1 MKRERTEHTARAGG
15 SIRDGRTLRSERS
28 REAIANA
35 LYELV
40 GEGQLEPTA
49 QQVSERAGVGIRS
62 VFRHFADMESLYAT
76 IDARLVEEVR
86 PITRQAPPP
95 GGVRERAAALARRR
109 AALFER
115 IAPYKRSS
123 NLHLRRSAFLRSQ
136 LGKFV
141 RELRA
146 DLLQWLPEL
155 GDAKPEAL
163 EAFDQALSF
172 EAWDRLRT
180 DQRLGRARAAAVTE
194 WTVRSLVDR
203 LDLSRPG
210 SDGGGGAT

>member
-1 MKRERTEHTARAGG
+1 MKRERTAEAGT
-15 SIRDGRTLRSERS
+15 SPRDGRTLRSERS

-76 IDARLVEEVR
+76 LDARLAQEVK

-95 GGVRERAAALARRR
+95 GDIRERAAALARRR

-115 IAPYKRSS
+115 IAPYKRAS
-123 NLHLRRSAFLRSQ
+123 NLHQRRSAFLRSQ
-136 LGKFV
+136 LGRLV
-141 RELRA
+141 RELRV
-146 DLLQWLPEL
+146 DLLRWLPEL
-155 GDAKPEAL
+155 ADAKPEAV

-172 EAWDRLRT
+172 EAWERLRS
-180 DQRLGRARAAAVTE
+180 DQRLGRARAAAVLE
-194 WTVRSLVDR
+194 WTVLSLADAGW
-203 LDLSRPG
+203 S
-210 SDGGGGAT
+210 